1 MPHTWKDATYTSV
14 YALQQTPD
22 TPGLTCAFPA
32 TPWLHRRSDGVAVR
46 GPSTSP
52 PTSGQGQ
59 LSRSDCWRP
68 TCCTRPWCT
77 WNWRPFS
84 AASDQTL
91 CHPRRGGGGWNAQ
104 PGRSEQERPV
114 KSLVSRRPCV
124 MEKLSFGEGVG
135 AVKSLASHLL
145 TCMHGRRRDA
155 CVKAWFFQQTPDL
168 DLSRK
173 HHASVNSPPALSR
186 FCLTAGP
193 VSAICKTIHI

>member
-1 MPHTWKDATYTSV
+1 MHSSR
-14 YALQQTPD
+14 LQTPRALPARSPQR
-22 TPGLTCAFPA
+22 PGCIGAQTE
-32 TPWLHRRSDGVAVR
+32 
-46 GPSTSP
+46 
-52 PTSGQGQ
+52 
-59 LSRSDCWRP
+59 SRSAARVQARP
-68 TCCTRPWCT
+68 PAARA
-77 WNWRPFS
+77 NS
-84 AASDQTL
+84 AAAIAGGQRAAQGRGAPGTGGLSAPLRTK
-91 CHPRRGGGGWNAQ
+91 PFVIPGGEGGGGNAQ